1 MKPKRIILV
10 RHGESEGNVEGT
22 TYETIPDYEL
32 NLTDR
37 GREQA
42 EEAGNK
48 INELIG
54 DESIYSY
61 TSPFYRTR
69 QTFAGIESVLG
80 DKNVKV
86 IEDSRIREQD
96 WGNLRSYDE
105 EKRIMKERGEY
116 GIFYFH
122 IQNGE
127 SGANVFDRT
136 STFFETIHRDFLKS
150 DYPEN
155 VLVVTHGVTLRILL
169 MRILNWRVEEF
180 EDVYNPENCELFV
193 LEQNGEGDYELVTPL
208 RKD

>member
-42 EEAGNK
+42 EEAGHK
-48 INELIG
+48 ISKLIG
-54 DESIYSY
+54 DELVYSY
-61 TSPFYRTR
+61 ISPFYRTR
-69 QTFAGIESVLG
+69 QTFAGIDSVIG
-80 DKNVKV
+80 DKVVKT

-105 EKRIMKERGEY
+105 EKKIMKERGEY

-136 STFFETIHRDFLKS
+136 STFFEMVRHDFLED

-155 VLVVTHGVTLRILL
+155 VLVVTHGVTLRVLL
-169 MRILNWRVEEF
+169 MRILSWSVEEF

-193 LEQNGEGDYELVTPL
+193 LEENAEGDYELVTPL